1 MKKINLVVCGED
13 TNRDIG
19 IDVAF
24 FNKLMQ
30 PAYDSIV
37 SIISST
43 LNMINIEP
51 ETAARE
57 EEDPEF
63 GKTIIEFIRVCN
75 DRVLK
80 LLAAYVQDLNNAFAD
95 KDRYLGIIPLTNEEN
110 QNYLKTYKA
119 FKNLTSEED
128 KSDDQQKAIASYYS
142 RIFDGYQIMLFHNN
156 STWKN
161 MPIASI
167 KYMLTDD
174 LESYNKTVSEMNEN
188 GNLLT
193 HTGTPFGLDRSDII
207 ACTHPYMSLTTSQYM
222 AVSQT
227 FDVMS
232 EPWSD
237 VGKNIYKVL
246 IPTYPI
252 KAGVKRIYKMIA
264 YIIHCISLENHSSP
278 ANNIQ
283 TYLKHFTD
291 TLYYQFDA
299 LVGKATEKYGNK
311 RIPDDAVAKMI
322 DEEITEQWR
331 THIRNYMFAYE
342 IDSAIDV
349 LIHYN

>member
-1 MKKINLVVCGED
+1 MKKINLIVCSAD
-13 TNRDIG
+13 SNKDIG
-19 IDVAF
+19 VDIAF

-75 DRVLK
+75 DRTLK

-95 KDRYLGIIPLTNEEN
+95 KDRYLGIIQLANEEN
-110 QNYLKTYKA
+110 QNYLRTYHA
-119 FKNLTSEED
+119 FKDLTSEEN
-128 KSDDQQKAIASYYS
+128 KTDDQQKAIASYYS

-161 MPIASI
+161 LPIASI

-174 LESYNKTVSEMNEN
+174 LESYNREVSEIHEN
-188 GNLLT
+188 GNLLS
-193 HTGTPFGLDRSDII
+193 HTGTPFSLDRSDII
-207 ACTHPYMSLTTSQYM
+207 ACTHPYMSLATSQYM
-222 AVSQT
+222 TVGLT

-232 EPWSD
+232 DPWSD
-237 VGKNIYKVL
+237 VGKNIYNVL
-246 IPTYPI
+246 IPSYAI
-252 KAGVKRIYKMIA
+252 KTGVKRIYKMIT
-264 YIIHCISLENHSSP
+264 YIIHCIALENHSAP
-278 ANNIQ
+278 ATDIYHYIKNFI
-283 TYLKHFTD
+283 D

-299 LVGKATEKYGNK
+299 LVGKANEKYGNK
-311 RIPDDAVAKMI
+311 RIPDDAIAKMI
-322 DEEITEQWR
+322 DEDITEKWR
-331 THIRNYMFAYE
+331 THIRNYMFADQV
-342 IDSAIDV
+342 DSAIDV
-349 LIHYN
+349 LINYN